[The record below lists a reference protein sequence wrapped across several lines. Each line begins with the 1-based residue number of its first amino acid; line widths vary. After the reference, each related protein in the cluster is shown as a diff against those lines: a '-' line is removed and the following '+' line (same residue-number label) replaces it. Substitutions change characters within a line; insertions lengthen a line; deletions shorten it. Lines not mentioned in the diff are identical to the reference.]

1 MQPVLPPRT
10 GIERHEVM
18 APADYERVRASRL
31 DEAAAV
37 GRDRRLPIGP
47 DAALAFESFATAWL
61 RCHERLRAGELTP
74 GGQPP
79 EAWGD
84 AAVAAAL
91 EEANA
96 AVPRGQELVA
106 RLRVEEGAPAGVE
119 GTLSLRFAGEV
130 VPGTAGPH
138 GLLRFPLTPAQVE
151 RFRQPQV
158 QVLAA
163 SDHPGYAHLVAMPEA
178 TRRALAGDLA

>member
-10 GIERHEVM
+10 EIGRHELM

-31 DEAAAV
+31 DEAAGV
-37 GRDRRLPIGP
+37 ERDRRLPIGP
-47 DAALAFESFATAWL
+47 DAALAFECFATAWL
-61 RCHERLRAGELTP
+61 RCHERLRAGGRAPE
-74 GGQPP
+74 GQVP
-79 EAWGD
+79 ETWGD
-84 AAVAAAL
+84 AEVAAAL

-106 RLRVEEGAPAGVE
+106 RLRVEDGAPAGVE

-130 VPGTAGPH
+130 VPGTPGPN
-138 GLLRFPLTPAQVE
+138 GFLRFPLTPAQAE

-163 SDHPGYAHLVAMPEA
+163 SEHPGYAHLVAMPEA
-178 TRRALAGDLA
+178 TRRALASDLA